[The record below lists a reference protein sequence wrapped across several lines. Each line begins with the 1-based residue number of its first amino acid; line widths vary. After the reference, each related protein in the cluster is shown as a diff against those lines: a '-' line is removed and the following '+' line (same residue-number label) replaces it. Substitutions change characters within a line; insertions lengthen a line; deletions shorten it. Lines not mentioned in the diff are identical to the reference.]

1 MINMSARKCPS
12 KKADQVLDAA
22 RQLFLER
29 GFDATSMD
37 DVAETAGVSKATVY
51 AHYNCKTTLF
61 AEVMQHECQR
71 SKVHR
76 AIAGKIKG
84 HYSLEVSLTKIGR
97 AYLDTLMRPD
107 LRALARMVIAEAT
120 RFPELG
126 KIYYDSGP
134 TLTRTSLVTYL
145 EQARQEGALI
155 DCDVQQA
162 AIQFLSLLRGDIHI
176 RRLLGHPSNDEA
188 CQKTID
194 EAVTTFMAR
203 YAVSDN

>member
-1 MINMSARKCPS
+1 MQVSSMFKHIPSLHLARLLMTVMSVRKCSS

-22 RQLFLER
+22 RRLFLER

-37 DVAETAGVSKATVY
+37 DVAEMAGVSKATVY
-51 AHYNCKTTLF
+51 AHYNCKTALF
-61 AEVMQHECQR
+61 AEVIHHECQR

-84 HYSLEVSLTKIGR
+84 NYSLEVSLAKIGR
-97 AYLDTLMRPD
+97 AYLDTLMWPD
-107 LRALARMVIAEAT
+107 LRALARMVIAEST

-134 TLTRTSLVTYL
+134 ALTRASLVTYL
-145 EQARQEGALI
+145 EQAQQEGTLI

-162 AIQFLSLLRGDIHI
+162 AIQFLSLLRG
-176 RRLLGHPSNDEA
+176 
-188 CQKTID
+188 
-194 EAVTTFMAR
+194 
-203 YAVSDN
+203 